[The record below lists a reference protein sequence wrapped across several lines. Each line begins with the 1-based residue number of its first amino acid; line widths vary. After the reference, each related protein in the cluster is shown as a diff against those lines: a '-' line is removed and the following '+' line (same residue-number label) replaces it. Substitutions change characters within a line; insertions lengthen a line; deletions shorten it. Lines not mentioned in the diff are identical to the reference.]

1 VNTTLIVVMVVG
13 ATLAVGG
20 VSLGL
25 VAGYWRGRRRGALLA
40 RDEHITPELDVLTGV
55 GNAILSVQLKVEAL
69 CEVVYQQATRIVETR
84 NFQIGLFEGGDYAIK
99 VWLKDAERL
108 PPQRFAGKADEG
120 IIGWVRRTGTGL
132 LVRDFQREWDTL
144 PARPTEYTHKPARS
158 AIFAPLMAGGN
169 TIGVIAVQSERS
181 NMFSDEDM
189 RLLTLLANQASAAIR
204 NAQIFEATQE
214 RARQLRLINDVSR
227 QVTAIQPLPD
237 LFRQIVTLIRDAFGY
252 YAVSIF
258 ILDEKT
264 NILHSK
270 ASSHQQFEEMRLALE
285 LGQGLIGW
293 AAEHQ
298 QTTLSPNVS
307 EDERYR
313 SNMVLDATRSEIA
326 VPLKIQ
332 NRVAGVLDVQSN
344 RLDAFGNDDL
354 FMLETLAG
362 QIGMALQEAET
373 YNAERRQTERIN
385 AMTEVARAVVS
396 ILDIDDLLDEV
407 VDLVSESLGYDRV
420 HLFLRVGERMVFR
433 SGSGVYSGR
442 WALEKVS
449 YSVNGGG
456 LIARVATSGQ
466 PEITR
471 DFQVDECCPEV
482 EDTRSEMAVPIRMGA
497 HVLGVFDIQ
506 STELDA
512 FGDDDVTLIHALA
525 DTVAIAL
532 RNATLFANETRR
544 RMLSETLR
552 ELSTVLGSSLDLN
565 SVLDGI
571 LSGLERVVS
580 YTAGLIVLADEETNV
595 FEIGTAHGAI
605 IGPESDVWQTFIPA
619 AEATPER
626 LIDLLH
632 RLNRVTANGQPENT
646 EEDDPHDEIL
656 VPLTVAGDLIGYLV
670 IERIGADR
678 FSDEDHEIISTFAN
692 QAAVAI
698 TNAQLYMAQ
707 REEAWISTALLQVA
721 EATARETT
729 LEEVLH
735 TVAHITPLLVG
746 VEWSAVLLAENG
758 DTFRVVEI
766 AGTDPDIGRALTG
779 FTITPLT
786 WPPLVQLIEQ
796 RVPVLL
802 DGSSPQPSN
811 MPVELNIGS
820 GVMLP
825 LLAKGEI
832 SGLLLIGQQDNTE
845 PMTAR
850 KIELVSGIA
859 NQAALAIESAQLF
872 AAQQEE
878 AWVSTALLQ
887 VAEAVNTQ
895 HDPDESLETIV
906 RLTPLLVGIER
917 CGIMKWDAN
926 ENRFCGGPAWGLTPE
941 NRDLFAQITFS
952 EDDGRFLLQ
961 LVASPEPVACG
972 VGTHNA
978 LPPVLHRLFESP
990 TLLGLPLLARG
1001 HLVGA
1006 MLVDHPALGGTID
1019 ARRQSILS
1027 GIAHQTAMALENIRL
1042 QADAS
1047 AAERLERELEVARD
1061 IQTSFMPDT
1070 FPVEPGWDVAASYRA
1085 ARQVGGDFY
1094 DFFPVDEHRWAMVI
1108 ADVADKGVPAALFM
1122 ALSRTLLRAV
1132 GSNRQSP
1139 ANTLQGVNN
1148 LLLRDTRSDLF
1159 VTVWYGLW
1167 DAASGEVCFSSA
1179 GHNPPLLI
1187 RADGSAEQL
1196 EAKGIALGVIRDIPV
1211 QEKTITLEPGDMLVA
1226 YTDGVTE
1233 ALRSDNSEFGV
1244 LGLKSAL
1251 VKMRKR
1257 PAQEVANGVLRTID
1271 TFVAGEAQFDDITMI
1286 VLKRQAQ
1293 PHPSTPSSLDGE
1305 GE

>member
-1 VNTTLIVVMVVG
+1 
-13 ATLAVGG
+13 
-20 VSLGL
+20 
-25 VAGYWRGRRRGALLA
+25 
-40 RDEHITPELDVLTGV
+40 
-55 GNAILSVQLKVEAL
+55 
-69 CEVVYQQATRIVETR
+69 
-84 NFQIGLFEGGDYAIK
+84 
-99 VWLKDAERL
+99 
-108 PPQRFAGKADEG
+108 
-120 IIGWVRRTGTGL
+120 
-132 LVRDFQREWDTL
+132 
-144 PARPTEYTHKPARS
+144 
-158 AIFAPLMAGGN
+158 
-169 TIGVIAVQSERS
+169 
-181 NMFSDEDM
+181 
-189 RLLTLLANQASAAIR
+189 
-204 NAQIFEATQE
+204 
-214 RARQLRLINDVSR
+214 
-227 QVTAIQPLPD
+227 
-237 LFRQIVTLIRDAFGY
+237 
-252 YAVSIF
+252 
-258 ILDEKT
+258 
-264 NILHSK
+264 
-270 ASSHQQFEEMRLALE
+270 
-285 LGQGLIGW
+285 
-293 AAEHQ
+293 
-298 QTTLSPNVS
+298 
-307 EDERYR
+307 
-313 SNMVLDATRSEIA
+313 
-326 VPLKIQ
+326 
-332 NRVAGVLDVQSN
+332 
-344 RLDAFGNDDL
+344 
-354 FMLETLAG
+354 
-362 QIGMALQEAET
+362 
-373 YNAERRQTERIN
+373 
-385 AMTEVARAVVS
+385 
-396 ILDIDDLLDEV
+396 
-407 VDLVSESLGYDRV
+407 
-420 HLFLRVGERMVFR
+420 
-433 SGSGVYSGR
+433 
-442 WALEKVS
+442 
-449 YSVNGGG
+449 
-456 LIARVATSGQ
+456 
-466 PEITR
+466 
-471 DFQVDECCPEV
+471 
-482 EDTRSEMAVPIRMGA
+482 
-497 HVLGVFDIQ
+497 
-506 STELDA
+506 
-512 FGDDDVTLIHALA
+512 
-525 DTVAIAL
+525 
-532 RNATLFANETRR
+532 
-544 RMLSETLR
+544 
-552 ELSTVLGSSLDLN
+552 
-565 SVLDGI
+565 
-571 LSGLERVVS
+571 LERVVP
-580 YTAGLIVLADEETNV
+580 YTAGLIMLADEETNV
-595 FEIGTAHGAI
+595 FEIGAAHGAI
-605 IGPESDVWQTFIPA
+605 IALEAAVWQTFIPA

-632 RLNRVTANGQPENT
+632 RLNRLTANGQHENT

-729 LEEVLH
+729 LDEVLH

-758 DTFRVVEI
+758 DAFRVVEI
-766 AGTDPDIGRALTG
+766 AGTDPDVGRALTG

-802 DGSSPQPSN
+802 DGSSPQPSD
-811 MPVELNIGS
+811 MPVEMRIGS

-832 SGLLLIGQQDNTE
+832 SGLLLIGQQDDTE

-895 HDPDESLETIV
+895 HDPDQSLETIV

-917 CGIMKWDAN
+917 CGVMTWDAN
-926 ENRFCGGPAWGLTPE
+926 ENHFCGGPAWGLTPE

-961 LVASPEPVACG
+961 LVASTEPVACG

-1132 GSNRQSP
+1132 GTSRQSP
-1139 ANTLQGVNN
+1139 TATLQGVNN

-1211 QEKTITLEPGDMLVA
+1211 QEKTVILEPGDMLVA

-1257 PAQEVANGVLRTID
+1257 PAQEIATGVLRTID
-1271 TFVAGEAQFDDITMI
+1271 DFVAGEAQFDDITMI
-1286 VLKRQAQ
+1286 VLKRQAK
-1293 PHPSTPSSLDGE
+1293 PHPSIPSPDDGE